1 MNTNK
6 KHTDIAEQVD
16 FFVAYKFIKILT
28 QEFKDTDAFKLGIID
43 EKGNILKH
51 RKDLSTGKEKA
62 AYTIFHTLIWNVKKL
77 LSKVPGLKSKLGGY
91 ATALFLLKESI
102 VNEEEGKKTI
112 DLIVEYL
119 KESGVTVGVDS
130 LFENTFNNK
139 LSEGVYITVQ
149 EIVTPS
155 FNIINE
161 GETILIGQ
169 DKTPFVEFANTPL
182 YTAVHMESG
191 EEIIVDSS
199 SVEKIHEDIKTAPE
213 MVAGM
218 GVFDVDSIPH
228 DMVYGHQSHERW
240 GKDKFGSLD
249 DDLKGAIRKWSYK
262 NKGKTVALRDST
274 GTITKFRNVGRNK

>member
-1 MNTNK
+1 MNQHTNQLN
-6 KHTDIAEQVD
+6 EFVD
-16 FFVAYKFIKILT
+16 MIVAYKLIKILT
-28 QEFKDTDAFKLGIID
+28 TNFEDTDAFKLGVID
-43 EKGNILKH
+43 KDGKILKK
-51 RKDLSTGKEKA
+51 RKDLRGEERA
-62 AYTIFHTLIWNVKKL
+62 AYTIFHTLIWNLKKL
-77 LSKVPGLKSKLGGY
+77 MLKIPGLKSKLGSY
-91 ATALFLLKESI
+91 AAALFLLKEAY
-102 VNEEEGKKTI
+102 NQEHGK
-112 DLIVEYL
+112 DGELVVQELIEHL
-119 KESGVTVGVDS
+119 KQNGITEGVDS

-199 SVEKIHEDIKTAPE
+199 SVEKIHEDIETAPE

-218 GVFDVDSIPH
+218 AVFDVKDVPH
-228 DMVYGHQSHERW
+228 DMVHGHQSYERW
-240 GKDKFGSLD
+240 GKDKFSSID
-249 DDLKGAIRKWSYK
+249 DGLKGAIRKWSYR
-262 NKGKTVALRDST
+262 NKGKTVALRDSN
-274 GTITKFRNVGRNK
+274 GLISKFRNVERK